1 MQQVKQYVGDC
12 IIYAAALEAP
22 TGDGFVAAALV
33 LAHDQPFAVEVF
45 RDDRLEDG
53 QIWRDPGEAVRFA
66 ARVGTAAADLYAAHV
81 IEPVRHPRVGCR
93 RPFGDPAQLG
103 L

>member
-22 TGDGFVAAALV
+22 SGDGFVAAALV
-33 LAHDQPFAVEVF
+33 VAQDQPSEVEVF

-53 QIWRDPGEAVRFA
+53 QVWGDPVEAVRFA
-66 ARVGTAAADLYAAHV
+66 TRVGTAAASLYAARV
-81 IEPVRHPRVGCR
+81 IEPVRNRWVHRVS
-93 RPFGDPAQLG
+93 
-103 L
+103 